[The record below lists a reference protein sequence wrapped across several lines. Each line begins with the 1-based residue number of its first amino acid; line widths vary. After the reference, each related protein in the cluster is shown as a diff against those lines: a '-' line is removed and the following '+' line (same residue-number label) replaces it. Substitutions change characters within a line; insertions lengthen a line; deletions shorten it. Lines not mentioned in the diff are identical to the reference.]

1 MTQGTIT
8 VDTSSPVL
16 VTGATGY
23 VAGWIV
29 KGLLEAGATVHA
41 AVRDPGNAA
50 KVAHLTKIADQSDG
64 TLKLFAADLLQ
75 EGSYAEAMQGC
86 EIVFHTASPFT
97 ARVDDP
103 QKELVDPALN
113 GTRNVLDQAS
123 ATESVRRVVLTSSVV
138 SIYTDA
144 VECADAPGGQLTEAV
159 WNTSASLEYQPYSL
173 SKTLA
178 EKAAWEIADAQ
189 DQWKLV
195 VINPALVIGP
205 SLQKSPTSESFHL
218 VQMLASGAMKSGAP
232 RYGMGVVDVRDV
244 AQAHLA
250 AAYLEEA
257 EGRHIVS
264 AQSADFFEMAEALRP
279 RFGKDYAL
287 PTRVA
292 PKWLVWLL
300 GPSMDMP
307 RKMVSRNVN
316 VRWKADNSKSKR
328 ALGMTYRPMRES
340 LEDMMDKMISDG
352 AFAAK

>member
-1 MTQGTIT
+1 MTQGTVT
-8 VDTSSPVL
+8 VDTRTPVL
-16 VTGATGY
+16 VTGATGF

-86 EIVFHTASPFT
+86 RIVFHTASPFT

-123 ATESVRRVVLTSSVV
+123 ATDSVRRVVLTSSVV

-144 VECADAPGGQLTEAV
+144 VECADAPGGQLNESV
-159 WNTSASLEYQPYSL
+159 WNTTASLDYQPYNL

-178 EKAAWEIADAQ
+178 EKAAWEIAEAQ

-218 VQMLASGAMKSGAP
+218 VQMLAGGTMKSGAP

-250 AAYLEEA
+250 AAYVEEA

-264 AQSADFFEMAEALRP
+264 AQSTDFFEMAEALRP
-279 RFGKDYAL
+279 RFGKAYAL

-300 GPSMDMP
+300 GPSMGMP

-316 VRWKADNSKSKR
+316 VRWKADNSKSQN

-340 LEDMMDKMISDG
+340 LEDMMDKMIADG
-352 AFAAK
+352 AFASK